1 MLLIFFW
8 HPITALALYWKNEKF
23 HCSLK
28 TLNGHSRNQ
37 QISNVADSFSGIPEY
52 SRKMTYLRFTRIL
65 RLTLSSDAWGKT
77 FCVEIYVTKNTF
89 ESGRCFEKTLKN
101 IGWKESK
108 TGVKLCEILLKTWIL
123 FFGNWLL
130 QTLPYIIYKI
140 ML

>member
-8 HPITALALYWKNEKF
+8 HPITALVLYWKNEKF

-89 ESGRCFEKTLKN
+89 ESGRCFSRKNPKKYRLKGIQDRRKAMRN
-101 IGWKESK
+101 ITKN
-108 TGVKLCEILLKTWIL
+108 VDFIFRKLAIANASVHYL
-123 FFGNWLL
+123 
-130 QTLPYIIYKI
+130 
-140 ML
+140 